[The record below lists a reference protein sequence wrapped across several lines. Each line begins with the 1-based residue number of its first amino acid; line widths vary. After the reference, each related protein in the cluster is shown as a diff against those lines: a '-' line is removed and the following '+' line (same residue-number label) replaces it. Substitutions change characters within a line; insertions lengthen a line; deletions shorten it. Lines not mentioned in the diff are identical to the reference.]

1 MEFLLLIENT
11 FDESISYVYSIYFK
25 QALSSNIVQAD
36 TVGGV
41 SEVLERPCGISDLT
55 WESNLYFLGL
65 EKMWELCAIG
75 RLVCLLSQHSSETV
89 LEEELA
95 LEQLPQG
102 TRSWLTLS
110 VEITGMRC
118 SLTNPFCLLIVLS
131 MLACFIV
138 VISKWHVFRL

>member
-65 EKMWELCAIG
+65 EKM
-75 RLVCLLSQHSSETV
+75 
-89 LEEELA
+89 
-95 LEQLPQG
+95 
-102 TRSWLTLS
+102 
-110 VEITGMRC
+110 
-118 SLTNPFCLLIVLS
+118 
-131 MLACFIV
+131 
-138 VISKWHVFRL
+138 